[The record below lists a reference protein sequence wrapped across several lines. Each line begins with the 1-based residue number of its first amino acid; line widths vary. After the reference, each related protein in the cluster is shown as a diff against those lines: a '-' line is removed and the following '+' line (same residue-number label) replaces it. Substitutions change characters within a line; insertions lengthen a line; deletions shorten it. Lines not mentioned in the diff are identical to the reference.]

1 MQANGKNVR
10 TRVCVLSIVTACYDG
25 FMRFK
30 RALVT
35 CFLKCCAVLLPAA
48 LVLCTPLRAYATE
61 DERKALP
68 VQSNE
73 TPDWPQGPATGAK
86 GAILMET
93 STGTVLYAKNI
104 HERLYPASTTKLMTC
119 LVAMEHA
126 SLSDTVTVSA
136 NAINAVPSD
145 GVRLGIAAG
154 RSLTMEQAL
163 YAIMV
168 RSANDISNAV
178 AEHVAGSVPAFA
190 DLMNERAASLGLTGT
205 HFVNANGL
213 HDENHYTTPYDLCV
227 IAEAFF
233 DSVSLSEIGGTP
245 RYHIEPSPTQP
256 DEFYLTNK
264 HALITGTVSVEGVIG
279 GKTGFTDEA
288 GECLVTCAE
297 RNGMR
302 LISVVMFEDSPSQF
316 NDSASLLEYGFANF
330 SPVLAQGNE
339 NLVFPETPAFF
350 LADRNLFS
358 RDITSFSFAYGS
370 HLILPAGK
378 TFADAHMTVSST
390 GAPEAQT
397 AMTLGFDFNAVPV
410 GTVDVIRA
418 TVAPATSSL
427 ARAGSRIIYIDLRL
441 VLAGTVGVIAAV
453 TALVM
458 MGQGGY
464 FLFFGKE
471 AKQRRRRRRK
481 RRRR

>member
-1 MQANGKNVR
+1 MQ
-10 TRVCVLSIVTACYDG
+10 
-25 FMRFK
+25 FK
-30 RALVT
+30 RSLLT
-35 CFLKCCAVLLPAA
+35 CFLKWCAALLTAA
-48 LVLCTPLRAYATE
+48 LVLCAPLQVHATE

-68 VQSNE
+68 VESNE
-73 TPDWPQGPATGAK
+73 TADWPQGPATGAK
-86 GAILMET
+86 GAIVMET
-93 STGTVLYAKNI
+93 STGTILYAKNI
-104 HERLYPASTTKLMTC
+104 HGRLYPASTTKLMTC

-190 DLMNERAASLGLTGT
+190 DMMNERAASLGLTGT

-213 HDENHYTTPYDLCV
+213 HDENHYTTPYDLCI
-227 IAEAFF
+227 IADAFF

-245 RYHIEPSPTQP
+245 RYHIEPSPAQP
-256 DEFYLTNK
+256 DDFYLTNK
-264 HALITGTVSVEGVIG
+264 HALITGTVPVEGVIG

-302 LISVVMFEDSPSQF
+302 LICVVMFEDSPSQF

-330 SPVLAQGNE
+330 SPVPAQGNE
-339 NLVFPETPAFF
+339 NLVFPETPDFF

-358 RDITSFSFAYGS
+358 RDISSFSFAYGS

-378 TFADAHMTVSST
+378 TFADTDMTVSAT
-390 GAPEAQT
+390 GAPEAEV
-397 AMTLGFDFNAVPV
+397 AMTLGFDFHDVPV
-410 GTVDVIRA
+410 GSVDVVRA
-418 TVAPATSSL
+418 TVAPVTSALS
-427 ARAGSRIIYIDLRL
+427 RAGSRVIYIDLRL
-441 VLAGTVGVIAAV
+441 VLAGAVSVIIAV

>member
-1 MQANGKNVR
+1 MFVFSVAR
-10 TRVCVLSIVTACYDG
+10 FACYDDSMQ
-25 FMRFK
+25 FNRSLMTRIMK
-30 RALVT
+30 RCAAL
-35 CFLKCCAVLLPAA
+35 LLAA
-48 LVLCTPLRAYATE
+48 LVLCTPLQARATE
-61 DERKALP
+61 EERKALP

-86 GAILMET
+86 GAIVMET
-93 STGTVLYAKNI
+93 ATGTILYAKNI
-104 HERLYPASTTKLMTC
+104 HDRLYPASTTKLMTC

-126 SLSDTVTVSA
+126 SLSDMVTVSA

-154 RSLTMEQAL
+154 RSITMEQAL

-227 IAEAFF
+227 IADAFF

-256 DEFYLTNK
+256 DDFYLTNK
-264 HALITGTVSVEGVIG
+264 HALITGTVPVEGVIG
-279 GKTGFTDEA
+279 GKTGFTDKA

-330 SPVLAQGNE
+330 SPVLASGNE
-339 NLVFPETPAFF
+339 NRVFPETPAFF

-358 RDITSFSFAYGS
+358 RNISSLSFAYGS

-378 TFADAHMTVSST
+378 TFADTNMTVSST
-390 GAPEAQT
+390 GAPGA
-397 AMTLGFDFNAVPV
+397 AVSMTLGFDFHEVPV
-410 GTVDVIRA
+410 GTVDVIRETA
-418 TVAPATSSL
+418 APATSAL
-427 ARAGSRIIYIDLRL
+427 SRGKSRVIYIDLRL
-441 VLAGTVGVIAAV
+441 VLAGAVGVIVAV

>member
-1 MQANGKNVR
+1 MQCK
-10 TRVCVLSIVTACYDG
+10 
-25 FMRFK
+25 RFPGTF
-30 RALVT
+30 AL
-35 CFLKCCAVLLPAA
+35 KWCAVLLSAA
-48 LVLCTPLRAYATE
+48 LVFCAPLQAHATE
-61 DERKALP
+61 EERKALP

-73 TPDWPQGPATGAK
+73 IPDWPQGPATGAR
-86 GAILMET
+86 GAIVMET
-93 STGTVLYAKNI
+93 TTGTILYAKNI

-126 SLSDTVTVSA
+126 SLSDMVTVSA

-154 RSLTMEQAL
+154 RSITMEQAL

-213 HDENHYTTPYDLCV
+213 HDADHYTTPYDLCV
-227 IAEAFF
+227 IANAFF

-264 HALITGTVSVEGVIG
+264 HALITGTVPVEGVIG

-316 NDSASLLEYGFANF
+316 NDSASLLEYGFTNF
-330 SPVLAQGNE
+330 SPVPASGNE
-339 NLVFPETPAFF
+339 NRVFPETPAFF
-350 LADRNLFS
+350 LANRNLFS
-358 RDITSFSFAYGS
+358 RDITTLSFANGS
-370 HLILPAGK
+370 YLILPAGK
-378 TFADAHMTVSST
+378 TFTDTNLTVSST
-390 GAPEAQT
+390 GAPEAEV
-397 AMTLGFDFNAVPV
+397 AMTLGFDFHEVPV

-418 TVAPATSSL
+418 TSAPATSALS
-427 ARAGSRIIYIDLRL
+427 RAGSRVIYIDLRL
-441 VLAGTVGVIAAV
+441 VLSGAVGVILAV
-453 TALVM
+453 TMLVM